1 MGPLHDRTE
10 GVRPGLTAPSGL
22 DPDHVEPA
30 RGCQTGT
37 LPNREEPRMIPVP
50 PLSRAYASVSLPD
63 GHVASV
69 EHVGRTHE
77 PRNVWRWR
85 IYVPDR
91 PVMAGDDLTTA
102 MDVSDPDPLAALST
116 LGAFL
121 GDYADTRHL
130 DSDALFLGLSQSA
143 ARALSD
149 EISLNIPDADADGL
163 DDPMLTVHATEVDQ
177 DGRGPNEW
185 LVEVTS
191 DPSDVEPRALLC
203 STSNPYPLLAT
214 MRAHGVTV
222 VEHRYE
228 EESA

>member
-1 MGPLHDRTE
+1 
-10 GVRPGLTAPSGL
+10 
-22 DPDHVEPA
+22 
-30 RGCQTGT
+30 
-37 LPNREEPRMIPVP
+37 
-50 PLSRAYASVSLPD
+50 VSLPD

-130 DSDALFLGLSQSA
+130 DSDALFLGLSQHA

-149 EISLNIPDADADGL
+149 EIGLNIPDADADGL

-185 LVEVTS
+185 LVEVSS

-222 VEHRYE
+222 VEHPFCGEHPDPEWPCPTCDVCNRSQCHTE
-228 EESA
+228 DMEWNGETGNHVACEVSA